1 MRINSTGSNDVY
13 LTDLTL
19 NGFEE
24 AQSPATGVSTV
35 NSEQRTVNW
44 QCTSNGVIIYGDVA
58 SITVSD
64 MAGRQVAQSALSQFC
79 NLASV
84 PAGMY
89 VVQAQMKDGSKVSTK
104 IVRK

>member
-1 MRINSTGSNDVY
+1 MRVDTTRYHSNRD
-13 LTDLTL
+13 
-19 NGFEE
+19 
-24 AQSPATGVSTV
+24 AV
-35 NSEQRTVNW
+35 NV
-44 QCTSNGVIIYGDVA
+44 D
-58 SITVSD
+58 
-64 MAGRQVAQSALSQFC
+64 GRQVAQSALSQFC